1 MMLSFYVHIPYCI
14 KRCGYCDFNTYT
26 PSELQD
32 GATLEIVSNDYID
45 AVLREL
51 DAAPKDTVPTIF
63 FGGGTPSLLPAD
75 DLGRVITA
83 IKSRNGLAPD
93 CEITLEANPD
103 SVTQEKLERYL
114 EVGFN
119 RISFGMQSAK
129 PHVLAVLDR
138 THNPANVEKAI
149 TMARAAGFTS
159 ISVDLIYGTP
169 GESLEDWQETV
180 SAALALDIDHISA
193 YALIVETGTK
203 LAAQI
208 KRGDLTMPNDDLMA
222 DMYLLVDQMCE
233 QAGLT
238 WYELS
243 NWSKPGHEC
252 RHNIA
257 YWENKNWWGLGPGA
271 HSHIDAQR
279 FWNLK
284 HPTTY
289 KQKLFAGESPI
300 ADSEQLTAEQVKDEA
315 ILLGIRMR
323 EGLEIQLLEPHQ
335 LEVLAIYRE
344 NGFVQLHDDRVLLTP
359 AGRLIADRIVRE
371 ISIYYSWNKC
381 HHDVLKSSAQL
392 SMSTLRPKNLSVL
405 SQSQIIMDSVFHLPR
420 FEMKW
425 LF

>member
-1 MMLSFYVHIPYCI
+1 LQLLSLQKVTYNTYVTLSFYVHIPYCI

-26 PSELQD
+26 PNELQD

-51 DAAPKDTVPTIF
+51 EAAPKDVVPTIF

-83 IKSRNGLAPD
+83 IKARNGIAAD

-103 SVTQEKLERYL
+103 SVTQEKLARYL

-149 TMARAAGFTS
+149 TMARAAGFKS

-169 GESLEDWQETV
+169 GESLDDWRETV
-180 SAALALDIDHISA
+180 TAALALDIDHISA

-208 KRGDLTMPNDDLMA
+208 KRGDLKMPNDDLMA

-233 QAGLT
+233 KAALT

-271 HSHIDAQR
+271 HSHIDSQR

-300 ADSEQLTAEQVKDEA
+300 LDGEQLTAEQIKDEA

-323 EGLEIQLLEPHQ
+323 DGLKIELLEPHQ
-335 LEVLAIYRE
+335 LEVLANYRE

-371 ISIYYSWNKC
+371 ISI
-381 HHDVLKSSAQL
+381 
-392 SMSTLRPKNLSVL
+392 
-405 SQSQIIMDSVFHLPR
+405 
-420 FEMKW
+420 
-425 LF
+425 

>member
-1 MMLSFYVHIPYCI
+1 MQNMSFYVHIPYCI

-51 DAAPKDTVPTIF
+51 DAAPKDVVPTIF

-83 IKSRNGLAPD
+83 IKARNGLAAD

-103 SVTQEKLERYL
+103 SVTQEKLARYL

-149 TMARAAGFTS
+149 TMARSAGFES

-208 KRGDLTMPNDDLMA
+208 KRGELTMPIDDLMA

-233 QAGLT
+233 KAGLT

-257 YWENKNWWGLGPGA
+257 YWENRNWWGLGPGA
-271 HSHIDAQR
+271 HSHVDAKR

-300 ADSEQLTAEQVKDEA
+300 ADSEQLTAEQIKDEA

-323 EGLEIQLLEPHQ
+323 DGLKIELLEPHQ
-335 LEVLAIYRE
+335 MEVLAVYRE
-344 NGFVQLHDDRVLLTP
+344 NGFVQLRDDRVLLTP

-371 ISIYYSWNKC
+371 ISI
-381 HHDVLKSSAQL
+381 
-392 SMSTLRPKNLSVL
+392 
-405 SQSQIIMDSVFHLPR
+405 
-420 FEMKW
+420 
-425 LF
+425 

>member
-1 MMLSFYVHIPYCI
+1 MSNSLLSFYVHIPYCI
-14 KRCGYCDFNTYT
+14 KRCGYCDFNTFT
-26 PSELQD
+26 PNELQD

-51 DAAPKDTVPTIF
+51 EAAPTDVVPTIF

-75 DLGRVITA
+75 DLGRVTSA
-83 IKSRNGLAPD
+83 IKARNGLAAN

-103 SVTQEKLERYL
+103 SVTAEKLTRYL

-138 THNPANVEKAI
+138 THNPANVEKAV
-149 TMARAAGFTS
+149 TMARTAGFKS

-169 GESLEDWQETV
+169 GESLDDWRETV

-208 KRGDLTMPNDDLMA
+208 KRGELTMPIDDLMA

-233 QAGLT
+233 EAGLT

-243 NWSKPGHEC
+243 NWSKPGHQC

-271 HSHIDAQR
+271 HSHVDGKR

-300 ADSEQLTAEQVKDEA
+300 LDSEQLTAEQIKDEA
-315 ILLGIRMR
+315 ILLQIRMR
-323 EGLEIQLLEPHQ
+323 EGLEIALLQPHQ
-335 LEVLAIYRE
+335 LEVLAEYRH
-344 NGFVQLHDDRVLLTP
+344 NGFVEINEDRVLLTP
-359 AGRLIADRIVRE
+359 TGRLIADRIVRE
-371 ISIYYSWNKC
+371 I
-381 HHDVLKSSAQL
+381 
-392 SMSTLRPKNLSVL
+392 T
-405 SQSQIIMDSVFHLPR
+405 F
-420 FEMKW
+420 
-425 LF
+425 

>member
-1 MMLSFYVHIPYCI
+1 M
-14 KRCGYCDFNTYT
+14 
-26 PSELQD
+26 
-32 GATLEIVSNDYID
+32 SNDYID

-51 DAAPKDTVPTIF
+51 DAAPKDVVPTIF
-63 FGGGTPSLLPAD
+63 FGGGTPSLLPAH
-75 DLGRVITA
+75 DLGRVIAA
-83 IKSRNGLAPD
+83 IKARNGLTAD

-103 SVTQEKLERYL
+103 SVTAEKLAEYL
-114 EVGFN
+114 QVGFN

-129 PHVLAVLDR
+129 PHVLAALDR

-149 TMARAAGFTS
+149 TMARAAGFQS

-169 GESLEDWQETV
+169 GESLQDWQETV
-180 SAALALDIDHISA
+180 KAALSLDIDHISA

-208 KRGDLTMPNDDLMA
+208 KRGDLIMPNDDLMA

-233 QAGLT
+233 ANGLT

-243 NWSKPGHEC
+243 NWSKPGHQC

-271 HSHIDAQR
+271 HSHIDARR
-279 FWNLK
+279 FWNVK

-289 KQKLFAGESPI
+289 KQKVFAGESPVLE
-300 ADSEQLTAEQVKDEA
+300 SEQLSAEQIKDES

-323 EGLEIQLLEPHQ
+323 DGLKLELLEP
-335 LEVLAIYRE
+335 LKMEVLAVYRE
-344 NGFVQLHDDRVLLTP
+344 NGFVELRDDRVVLSP

-371 ISIYYSWNKC
+371 ITI
-381 HHDVLKSSAQL
+381 
-392 SMSTLRPKNLSVL
+392 
-405 SQSQIIMDSVFHLPR
+405 
-420 FEMKW
+420 
-425 LF
+425 